1 MATIKTV
8 SAIKSARSLKRIPR
22 SKTARPIGTSGNYLN
37 LYVLSTE
44 KERLE
49 KELATIERRRSE
61 IVKQLANVMKE
72 IEDITKKHF
81 KDTEKKQPDKPF
93 KTVSLNY

>member
-1 MATIKTV
+1 MATIKTI

-22 SKTARPIGTSGNYLN
+22 SKTAKPIGTSGNYLT

-49 KELATIERRRSE
+49 KELATVERRRSE
-61 IVKQLANVMKE
+61 ILKQLVHVTKE
-72 IEDITKKHF
+72 IEDITKKHL
-81 KDTEKKQPDKPF
+81 KETEKKSSDKPF
-93 KTVSLNY
+93 KTMSLNY

>member
-1 MATIKTV
+1 MSTIKTV

-22 SKTARPIGTSGNYLN
+22 SKTAKPIGTSGNYLN

-49 KELATIERRRSE
+49 KELAAVERRRSE
-61 IVKQLANVMKE
+61 IVKQLANVTKE
-72 IEDITKKHF
+72 IEDITKKHL

>member
-1 MATIKTV
+1 MKTI

-22 SKTARPIGTSGNYLN
+22 SKTAKPVGPSGNYLN

-49 KELATIERRRSE
+49 KELAAVERRRSE
-61 IVKQLANVMKE
+61 IIKQLANVMKE
-72 IEDITKKHF
+72 IEELTKKHL
-81 KDTEKKQPDKPF
+81 KESEKKQPDKPF
-93 KTVSLNY
+93 KTMSLNY

>member
-22 SKTARPIGTSGNYLN
+22 SKTAKPIGTSGNYLN

-49 KELATIERRRSE
+49 KELAAVERRRGE
-61 IVKQLANVMKE
+61 IVKQLANVTKE
-72 IEDITKKHF
+72 IEDITKKHI
-81 KDTEKKQPDKPF
+81 KDTEKKQPEKSF

>member
-22 SKTARPIGTSGNYLN
+22 SKTAKPIGTSGNYLN

-49 KELATIERRRSE
+49 KELAAVERRRSE

-72 IEDITKKHF
+72 IEDITKKHL